1 LQNNR
6 VLLIQGD
13 TGCGKTTQVPQFI
26 MDSFTR
32 TGNATDCNI
41 IISQPRR
48 ISAISLADRVAHER
62 GEKVGDVVGFHVR
75 LEQTSPSGLGAILF
89 CTTGILLKKLQT
101 NPGLLGCS
109 HVILDE
115 AHERQIDT
123 DMLLILLKQ
132 ALQLNPNLRV
142 LIMSA
147 TLNAH
152 LFERYF
158 DCPSVKVPGRLY
170 PVQMN
175 FIEDIKKLPKIQK
188 YRTYRYNE
196 PRDHKRSE
204 QVLVDIEKIV
214 QVITW
219 ISDNKPPGAIL
230 CFLPGW
236 HDIMSTQNML
246 EASLNMNQLILPIHS
261 KMSHSEQRKI
271 FEQSSPNI
279 RKIILATDIAETGI
293 TVSDVVYV
301 VDSAIRKEMRWD
313 NDRDLPYISNCW
325 ISRANI
331 QQR

>member
-1 LQNNR
+1 
-6 VLLIQGD
+6 
-13 TGCGKTTQVPQFI
+13 
-26 MDSFTR
+26 
-32 TGNATDCNI
+32 
-41 IISQPRR
+41 
-48 ISAISLADRVAHER
+48 LADRIAYER
-62 GEKVGDVVGFHVR
+62 DEKVGDVVGFHVR
-75 LEQTSPSGLGAILF
+75 LEHALPSEPGAILF
-89 CTTGILLKKLQT
+89 CTTGMLLKKLQS

-123 DMLLILLKQ
+123 DMLLILLKR
-132 ALQLNPNLRV
+132 ALQLNSNLRV

-152 LFERYF
+152 LFQQYF
-158 DCPSVKVPGRLY
+158 DCPTVKVPGRLY

-175 FIEDIKKLPKIQK
+175 FMEDIKKLPNIRKYQTYNYNAPRNYEESKKI
-188 YRTYRYNE
+188 
-196 PRDHKRSE
+196 S
-204 QVLVDIEKIV
+204 VDIGKIV
-214 QVITW
+214 QIITW
-219 ISDNKPPGAIL
+219 ISENKPPGAIL

-236 HDIMSTQNML
+236 HDITSTQNML
-246 EASLNMNQLILPIHS
+246 ESSLNTDQLILPIHS
-261 KMSHSEQRKI
+261 KMSHNEQRRI

-313 NDRDLPYISNCW
+313 NTRDLPYISNCW
-325 ISRANI
+325 ISRANV